1 MQNTVLFLW
10 RSLSKFHPTSLLSKQ
25 QHPWFRD
32 WLRIISPIPVTLWG
46 LEPRSWCMQLL
57 GGLGLWSVRWLRMQ
71 VMITGKFLSKV
82 FWMWTARVRDD
93 LEEKVVQGSS
103 FDYLTENWRIKQTK
117 EINTGIN
124 VWMERGVAFYGQ
136 IPDLTDSWLTFKF
149 WKTPVHVLGIPQP
162 GVPQVHSQNIWDERI
177 PIVFSFKWNLF
188 GTTAINT
195 NFSAPTHRGSWTLH
209 QSFSV

>member
-1 MQNTVLFLW
+1 MIVHCIQLYHDNYFFIKQNRKKFNRQHKMLNSSAGTT
-10 RSLSKFHPTSLLSKQ
+10 KFHPTSLLSKQ

-82 FWMWTARVRDD
+82 FWMWTLRVRDD

-103 FDYLTENWRIKQTK
+103 FDYLTENWELSKQR
-117 EINTGIN
+117 N
-124 VWMERGVAFYGQ
+124 
-136 IPDLTDSWLTFKF
+136 
-149 WKTPVHVLGIPQP
+149 
-162 GVPQVHSQNIWDERI
+162 
-177 PIVFSFKWNLF
+177 
-188 GTTAINT
+188 
-195 NFSAPTHRGSWTLH
+195 
-209 QSFSV
+209 